1 MSENK
6 GLGRRH
12 IFGYLVA
19 AIILIADQLS
29 KYWIINLIQLP
40 QRGQIEL
47 LEILNF
53 TWVENYGVSLGMLT
67 ASSDNQ
73 RWMLVALTGAISIG
87 VAIWIWR
94 EKKAA
99 DTFALGLVL
108 GGAIGNLADR
118 IRYGY
123 VADFID
129 LHFGDFQP
137 FLVFN
142 IADAAITIG
151 VVILVLRAFLLR
163 ERPDKT
169 DESTEQS
176 EAEKSNA

>member
-1 MSENK
+1 MSESTLTR
-6 GLGRRH
+6 GT

-19 AIILIADQLS
+19 LAVLAIDQIS
-29 KYWIINLIQLP
+29 KFWIITLIQLP

-47 LEILNF
+47 LSVLNF
-53 TWVENYGVSLGMLT
+53 TWVENRGVSLGMLT
-67 ASSDNQ
+67 ASSDTQ
-73 RWMLVALTGAISIG
+73 RWLLVALTGAISLG
-87 VAIWIWR
+87 VIYWIYR
-94 EKKAA
+94 EKKIQ
-99 DTFALGLVL
+99 DVFALGLVL

-129 LHFGDFQP
+129 LHFGEFQP

-142 IADAAITIG
+142 VADAAITIG

-163 ERPDKT
+163 EKP
-169 DESTEQS
+169 EP
-176 EAEKSNA
+176 AENV

>member
-1 MSENK
+1 MTNASPSRRYHM
-6 GLGRRH
+6 LG
-12 IFGYLVA
+12 YVLSA
-19 AIILIADQLS
+19 AIFIVDQIS
-29 KYWIINLIQLP
+29 KYWIITLFQLP

-47 LEILNF
+47 LTILNF
-53 TWVENYGVSLGMLT
+53 TWVENRGVSLGMLT
-67 ASSDNQ
+67 ASSDTQ
-73 RWMLVALTGAISIG
+73 RWMLVALTGAISLG

-94 EKKAA
+94 EKRAW
-99 DTFALGLVL
+99 DLSALGMVL
-108 GGAIGNLADR
+108 GGAIGNLTDR

-142 IADAAITIG
+142 VADASITIG

-163 ERPDKT
+163 DTPEPA
-169 DESTEQS
+169 ETE
-176 EAEKSNA
+176 